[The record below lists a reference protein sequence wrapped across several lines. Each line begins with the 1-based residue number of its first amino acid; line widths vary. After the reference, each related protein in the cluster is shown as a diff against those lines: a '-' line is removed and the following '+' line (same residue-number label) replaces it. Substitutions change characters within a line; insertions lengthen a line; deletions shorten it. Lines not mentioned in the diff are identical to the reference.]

1 MFFQQKKQLSEMKKY
16 KYIIIDDDQLSHLT
30 LHQRFKNYPN
40 YSCAASFY
48 HPGEAMKYLQE
59 NNIDLIFLDIEMPEM
74 DGFQFLETLNQDIFV
89 VILTAYPDKYSLEAH
104 KFYEGNLI
112 IFSNKS
118 QLVYYFPKIIA
129 RFEKLYAER
138 EMIHRI
144 NQLSKNQIQTFPKKV
159 GDMTIL
165 LTDIRIIEVVGHH
178 IVLKMKRGEEHIF
191 RMTFSELNK
200 FLPKNLFFRVRRNI
214 IINIIYVTA
223 MNDTTVCLE
232 ENHFVISMKFNSNI
246 LSDLK
251 KAIKALKA

>member
-1 MFFQQKKQLSEMKKY
+1 MEKY
-16 KYIIIDDDQLSHLT
+16 KYIIIDDEHLSQLAVL
-30 LHQRFKNYPN
+30 QRFKDYPN
-40 YSCAASFY
+40 YFCAATFY
-48 HPGEAMKYLQE
+48 NPKEALDYLQK
-59 NNIDLIFLDIEMPEM
+59 NNLDLIFLDIEMPEM
-74 DGFQFLETLNQDIFV
+74 NGFQFLESLKQDIFV

-118 QLVYYFPKIIA
+118 QLVYYFPKIIT

-144 NQLSKNQIQTFPKKV
+144 NKLSKNQIQTFPKKV

-178 IVLKMKRGEEHIF
+178 IVLKMKQGEEHIF

-223 MNDTTVCLE
+223 INDTTVCLG

-251 KAIKALKA
+251 KSIKVLRG